1 MSFLSDEP
9 SKMKE
14 VTAKAI
20 QQLSERIEK
29 IVEKMNS
36 HDISEEEDD
45 STGHLQPDMEK
56 AQEELVTLQNILKK
70 LIMNQSEI

>member
-36 HDISEEEDD
+36 HDISEEDD